1 MSGAARD
8 AVERGAMRRL
18 GYRLL
23 PGDGFS
29 YLLHLRV
36 REWPIMVAHTL
47 LGFVLAVGVRATFAQ
62 GVHAGALAA
71 GLFAWVALLNGGTL
85 ALNSAFDRDVG
96 DIGYLDAPPP
106 PPAHLALWGFSLML
120 AGQAMA
126 LLLPR
131 PFAIAYAICFA
142 LSLLYSVPPA
152 RLKAVAG
159 ADWVINMAGFGSLT
173 PYAGWSL
180 SQLPLT
186 PWGAWAIGGF
196 APLFASLYPL
206 TQLYQL
212 DEDRLR
218 GDRTLALMLGVR
230 GSLVV
235 AVGAAVV
242 AFACFARAAH
252 LATGMGDGSHA
263 TVALAVA
270 AAAWAAVLIP
280 WVARAPRMSPAAH
293 KRGMYAAL
301 GAWAITDL
309 AVLLAVA
316 P

>member
-1 MSGAARD
+1 ML
-8 AVERGAMRRL
+8 RRL
-18 GYRLL
+18 GYRIL

-29 YLLHLRV
+29 YVLHLRV
-36 REWPIMVAHTL
+36 REWPIMVVHTL
-47 LGFVLAVGVRATFAQ
+47 LGFVLAMGVRATFVQ
-62 GVHAGALAA
+62 GVHAGAL
-71 GLFAWVALLNGGTL
+71 GVGVLAWVALLNGGTL
-85 ALNSAFDRDVG
+85 ALNSAYDRDVG

-120 AGQAMA
+120 AGQAVA

-131 PFAIAYAICFA
+131 GFAIAYAICFA

-173 PYAGWSL
+173 PYAGWTL
-180 SQLPLT
+180 SQVPLT
-186 PWGAWAIGGF
+186 AAAAWAIGGF

-212 DEDRLR
+212 QEDRAR
-218 GDRTLALMLGVR
+218 GDRTLALMLGAR

-235 AVGAAVV
+235 SVGAAVI
-242 AFACFARAAH
+242 AFACFARSAH
-252 LATGMGDGSHA
+252 LASRTGHGSHA
-263 TVALAVA
+263 ALVLAVA
-270 AAAWAAVLIP
+270 AGAWIAVLAP
-280 WVARAPRMSPAAH
+280 WLARAGRMAPAAH

-309 AVLLAVA
+309 AVLLAIA